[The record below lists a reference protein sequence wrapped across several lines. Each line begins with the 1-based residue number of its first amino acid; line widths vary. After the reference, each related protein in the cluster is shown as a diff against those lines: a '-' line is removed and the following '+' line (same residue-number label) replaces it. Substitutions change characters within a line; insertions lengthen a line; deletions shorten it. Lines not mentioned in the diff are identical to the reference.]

1 MSEQKARKTAQIV
14 TRVDELDRER
24 LKREAER
31 DGCDVSTW
39 VRMALRREFAT
50 REQRKDHLVAA

>member
-14 TRVDELDRER
+14 TRMDEIDRER
-24 LKREAER
+24 LRREAER

-50 REQRKDHLVAA
+50 RERRRDLVAA